1 MCRSMVLSAAS
12 EVPGAVVLP
21 EGSSH
26 PMRMRVRLMS
36 EYGRFRRAD
45 LEAHLP
51 LRLGARFVRPVA
63 GLALEAG
70 EDPEAR
76 QSAGLARP
84 ADGRPD
90 EHLTGVCGS
99 IDGSG
104 RGMVHIVLR
113 RTSASLDLRDL
124 EIELFVLG
132 PAAAQVLSVLTPKIS
147 ISAVRPTGLCALTTG
162 PAVPLQPQEWGG
174 CRPAL
179 PPTGNA
185 ATKMVPELGR
195 GIC

>member
-1 MCRSMVLSAAS
+1 MVLSAAS

-51 LRLGARFVRPVA
+51 LQLGARFVRPVA

-76 QSAGLARP
+76 QS
-84 ADGRPD
+84 DGRPD

-162 PAVPLQPQEWGG
+162 PAVPLQPQRMGWLN
-174 CRPAL
+174 RPAL